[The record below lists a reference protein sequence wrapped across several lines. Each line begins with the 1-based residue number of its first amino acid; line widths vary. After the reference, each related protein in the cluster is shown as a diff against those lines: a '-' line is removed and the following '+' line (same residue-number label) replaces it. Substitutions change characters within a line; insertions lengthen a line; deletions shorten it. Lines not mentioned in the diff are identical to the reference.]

1 MQSDTS
7 DRRDV
12 KRTVALTLL
21 LVAVFAVF
29 STAFGRI
36 DKSRLYA
43 EGVAAA
49 EAEQWAEAFLNFQRL
64 VKVDPDYTSAQ
75 ARLDEVLPHAIEI
88 LPGGDNLLAESALV
102 RYLADT
108 GDDEQLAAVLA
119 RCVVSIPAGEF
130 LMGSDGDHPD
140 ESPQRSVYLD
150 AYTIDR
156 YEVTNAQYQRFL
168 RETGGEAPAYWPGE
182 TYPAGQADYP
192 VVGVSWAD
200 ADAYC
205 AWIDRRLP
213 TEAEWER
220 ACRGSTG
227 FIYPWG
233 DHWDSDRAN
242 VDLTVKKSQAESG
255 PTVWDNA
262 WPLLQVT
269 PSAGALGLRPVGSY
283 VEGASPDGLLDLVGN
298 ASEWV
303 IDWYNGDGYQDLPDR
318 NPVGTGP
325 PLSHVQRGSSWYEP
339 YGEPTKALYWARCAA
354 RTPADDSH
362 NPSAGFRCASP
373 AP

>member
-1 MQSDTS
+1 MEKPAS
-7 DRRDV
+7 DRSDV
-12 KRTVALTLL
+12 KRVAILTVG
-21 LVAVFAVF
+21 LVVVFAVF
-29 STAFGRI
+29 RMAFGRI

-49 EAEQWAEAFLNFQRL
+49 EAGQWAEAFMSFQRL
-64 VKVDPDYTSAQ
+64 VKADPSYLGAQ
-75 ARLDEVLPHAIEI
+75 AGLDEALPHAIEV
-88 LPGGDNLLAESALV
+88 LPGGDDLLAEIALV

-108 GDDEQLAAVLA
+108 GDDEQLAGVLD

-140 ESPQRSVYLD
+140 ERPQRTVTLD
-150 AYTIDR
+150 AYSIDR
-156 YEVTNAQYQRFL
+156 YEVTNAQYQRFIK
-168 RETGGEAPAYWPGE
+168 ETGGEAPAYWSGE
-182 TYPAGQADYP
+182 TYPPGQGDYP
-192 VVGVSWAD
+192 VVGVGWAN

-205 AWIDRRLP
+205 AWINRRLP

-220 ACRGSTG
+220 ACRGSG
-227 FIYPWG
+227 GLIYPWG
-233 DHWDSDRAN
+233 NYWDSNRAN

-255 PTVWDNA
+255 PTAWDDA

-283 VEGASPDGLLDLVGN
+283 VDGASPDGLLDLVGN

-303 IDWYNGDGYQDLPDR
+303 MDWYNGDGYQDLPDR
-318 NPVGTGP
+318 NPVGLGP
-325 PLSHVQRGSSWYEP
+325 PWNHVQRGSSWYEP
-339 YGEPTKALYWARCAA
+339 YGDPAAARDWTRCAA
-354 RTPADDSH
+354 RTSAHVSS
-362 NPSAGFRCASP
+362 NPRTGFRCASP